1 MTPDD
6 APAPYFTEGQ
16 RRLLAFTAVLFAF
29 VASSALVIFLLAMV
43 GRAIGFFSDVLWPVV
58 VAGIIALILRPLVDR
73 IEARIHGRRLVA
85 VIVLYIAFLLA
96 MAVVLVLLIP
106 PLAAQ
111 VWDFFNSL
119 PDLWQQGLDYVQTHY
134 PEWKR
139 TFDHFGKNSTVA
151 GVVDA
156 TRDQA
161 ARIPGMLIPSL
172 RVLKN
177 GAWATV
183 GFVTHLA
190 VVPIYLFFFLLSRT
204 AGDPT
209 RHWSEHLPFVRPSLR
224 DDIVFL
230 AREFINI
237 VISFFRGQLVI
248 ALVMGCLYAF
258 GFTVIGLRFGL
269 FIGLLIGMLNV
280 IPYLGTIVG
289 LATVLPLAALQAG
302 GGLRLV
308 ILVLVV
314 KVVIQAIEGWF
325 LTPKIMGHRT
335 GLHPA
340 MIIFAILFWGT
351 AFHGILGMILAIPL
365 TAFFVTFWRLLKR
378 KYFPAVQPV

>member
-6 APAPYFTEGQ
+6 APAPYFSEGQ

-29 VASSALVIFLLAMV
+29 VASSALVIFLLAML
-43 GRAIGFFSDVLWPVV
+43 GRAVGFFSDVLWPVA

-73 IEARIHGRRLVA
+73 MEARFRGKRLAA
-85 VIVLYIAFLLA
+85 VIVLYVAFLLVTA
-96 MAVVLVLLIP
+96 LVLVLLIP
-106 PLAAQ
+106 PLASQ
-111 VWDFFNSL
+111 VLDFVNAL
-119 PDLWQQGLDYVQTHY
+119 PDLWQQGVDYVQLHY
-134 PEWKR
+134 PEWKK
-139 TFDHFGKNSTVA
+139 TLDHFGANSTVA
-151 GVVDA
+151 GVVAA

-161 ARIPGMLIPSL
+161 ARIPAMLMPSL

-177 GAWATV
+177 SAWAIV
-183 GFVTHLA
+183 DFATHLA
-190 VVPIYLFFFLLSRT
+190 IVPIYLFFFLLSRT

-209 RHWSEHLPFVRPSLR
+209 RHLPEHLPFVQPSLR
-224 DDIVFL
+224 EDIVFL

-248 ALVMGCLYAF
+248 ALVMGCLYAL
-258 GFTVIGLRFGL
+258 GFSLIGLRFGL
-269 FIGLLIGMLNV
+269 FIGLLVGMLNV

-289 LATVLPLAALQAG
+289 LVITLPLAALQVG
-302 GGLRLV
+302 GGMHLV
-308 ILVLVV
+308 VLVLVV
-314 KVVIQAIEGWF
+314 KVLIQAVEGWF

-340 MIIFAILFWGT
+340 IIIFAILFWGT
-351 AFHGILGMILAIPL
+351 AFDGILGMILAIPL

-378 KYFPAVQPV
+378 KYFPVV